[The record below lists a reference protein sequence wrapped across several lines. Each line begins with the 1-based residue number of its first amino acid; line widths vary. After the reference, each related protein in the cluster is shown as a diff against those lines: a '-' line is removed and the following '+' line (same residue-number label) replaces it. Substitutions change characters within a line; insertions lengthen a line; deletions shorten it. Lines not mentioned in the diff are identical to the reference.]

1 MRTAMA
7 LVAMA
12 AASSSLLAQAL
23 TTSCSVEIR
32 KGMSFDLTP
41 LRRGEVTAN
50 GVYVADSSSMYAV
63 NDTAGAG
70 AGREYRYNF
79 NFCGAVE
86 PSQQCEGKN
95 YLSPLPAFQTDIE
108 DDGFCYSLSNQ
119 TKYGWQFASYDER
132 FPSRGVTISYV
143 GGSSD
148 GCYDK
153 NWNPVKRAINLKLR
167 CSADADTH
175 NIGDD
180 ELVVERESC
189 TYDLYL
195 ESLYGCPT
203 QCIKGNTLCNG
214 QGVCGYDN
222 DAQKARCF
230 CNTGFEGDDCLTVT
244 QPSSGMSIETVFL
257 IIMVILLTVAMF
269 AAGYMVYRLR
279 RLTIDPAAY
288 AELSH
293 RFNELGMVTG

>member
-1 MRTAMA
+1 MA

-119 TKYGWQFASYDER
+119 TKYGWQFASYGEARRDWCSRAFCAASLATFRLPARPLAPLPRRETQR
-132 FPSRGVTISYV
+132 RAHSSARRAHEWDPRAGPSPRLGREPGLALSRPCCPRAFVALALHCLQMS
-143 GGSSD
+143 GS
-148 GCYDK
+148 
-153 NWNPVKRAINLKLR
+153 R
-167 CSADADTH
+167 
-175 NIGDD
+175 
-180 ELVVERESC
+180 
-189 TYDLYL
+189 
-195 ESLYGCPT
+195 
-203 QCIKGNTLCNG
+203 
-214 QGVCGYDN
+214 
-222 DAQKARCF
+222 
-230 CNTGFEGDDCLTVT
+230 
-244 QPSSGMSIETVFL
+244 
-257 IIMVILLTVAMF
+257 
-269 AAGYMVYRLR
+269 
-279 RLTIDPAAY
+279 PAASPFPTW
-288 AELSH
+288 AVAPMAATT
-293 RFNELGMVTG
+293 RTGTP